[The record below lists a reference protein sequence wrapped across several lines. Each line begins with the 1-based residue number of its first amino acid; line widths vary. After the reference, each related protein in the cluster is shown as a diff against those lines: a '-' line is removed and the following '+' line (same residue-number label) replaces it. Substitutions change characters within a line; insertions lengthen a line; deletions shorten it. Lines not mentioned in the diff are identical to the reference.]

1 MLEYIYYLCT
11 QFHTEVESIKTT
23 RMGGAYK
30 KKGVNVRFG
39 FDVLRISQVRTTSQK
54 QSNCDV
60 PRMIIS
66 PSKRFVIVKRYI
78 YHSVWGSS
86 SCSFRLVGQCESL

>member
-1 MLEYIYYLCT
+1 
-11 QFHTEVESIKTT
+11 
-23 RMGGAYK
+23 MGGAYK

-60 PRMIIS
+60 PGMIIS

-78 YHSVWGSS
+78 LFGVGLFKLLVSISRAMREPLEREAS
-86 SCSFRLVGQCESL
+86 DRLAPRFLFKLIFKV